1 VRHQAKALSES
12 AKVLEQVAGMMEV
25 QADLFERTIQTLR
38 EPAEVAKGV
47 AGVKRRPRE
56 A

>member
-12 AKVLEQVAGMMEV
+12 AKLLEQAAGMMEV